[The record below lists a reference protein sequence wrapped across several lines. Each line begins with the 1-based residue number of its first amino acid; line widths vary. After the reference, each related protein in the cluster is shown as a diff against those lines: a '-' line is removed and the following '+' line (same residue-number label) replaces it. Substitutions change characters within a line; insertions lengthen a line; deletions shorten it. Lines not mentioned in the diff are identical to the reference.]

1 MKNTCV
7 SSRTRSRGDPRSTG
21 AGHPGSQPFRSVMTS
36 SANEDPAGDM
46 RASSVPKSLDLRIK
60 KPGVTF
66 DDSSLSGTS
75 PPSTASSSPT
85 ESTTPSADHRQQPDD
100 GPRSSATPLRRQ
112 REPSEAFS
120 VPGSASHAKPT
131 RRRTDSYADKNFR
144 HNKIPTTTTT
154 TTTKMTTTSKR
165 GETPR
170 TRKSAVQYSGST
182 AGISPNPLTAESSAR
197 TEALESPNKSSS
209 IPRRKVESPDTATST
224 AGKDLETKRRKPER
238 ERNCADDV
246 GCDMITFELQ
256 YPPREFSPPKR
267 TTESSGRSTAAR
279 EVSVASARRQAS
291 GTISEDAGVAVKPA
305 SELTSGVGKSH
316 LPEKVT
322 SNAPGAL
329 PKLPMETL
337 SEHAMRSA
345 DGQSAKVH
353 TFDVQFPLKKPR
365 QSGDRRTLSAHE
377 TAPLIK
383 SSTKRGS
390 RLEQFRQA
398 VAKAQSRSSTGL
410 PSGDAVEDQEIQR
423 GWIWKK
429 RESKCASPPV
439 QASRRSCHSSD
450 MPDLQE
456 PERPSELTKALI
468 TSVVLALVLTAL
480 FYPFGAS
487 SSSPSSGTRT
497 KVIQELPTCTSA
509 SCLQNAMYLDGL
521 LSWDN
526 VDPCDDFYAF
536 VCRRWK
542 SQFPVQSADYS
553 VSSEDDYTRF
563 LEERLHAMLR
573 NASQTTRSLQPL
585 QDLYGKC
592 MDVKRTEDE
601 GWNSLLEL
609 MFNVSLEGFP
619 LTPPVRRSISV
630 WKAAAKMLRKTGSCA
645 LLSAGVGSHP
655 WAHKDVVSV
664 GAPDLLT
671 AKGGVDINEAVRL
684 YTMAAFSATKTLKKD
699 FLPPSLALGVVKF
712 ATEIEKLAELT
723 LEKSRPVPYVL
734 GSVPEVM
741 DFVAEVFAGVK
752 ETPSG
757 EADSEVL
764 ITSPAL
770 VSKMLEIVKGA
781 ETHTVMNYLGVR
793 LMIET
798 SPFIPH
804 SELTDVYVA
813 LLYGKRR
820 SALPRWQLCIR
831 VVEKAL
837 FPLVYFSLFAD
848 LKLHVS
854 VRRFLDLTREIIVEF
869 VRGINASSYLGDGS
883 KAAIRNVISNTQVRV
898 LGPDWLTDPALVDSF
913 ADKTPPITGSRKA
926 LESYVVT
933 YEYTFL
939 DALKRGSAQRWAHP
953 AFSGQCWY
961 EHSTR
966 TIYVPVLVFNVTHA
980 LDHTIDALQ
989 LSRAAPRLH
998 RCVFDAL
1005 LSEADT
1011 TNISDYWLTEGTRTK
1026 LRELESCFD
1035 VAHKA
1040 RPSFGRLR
1048 DSLAARLAY
1057 AHYQKSVRISDKVLA
1072 LRLKRGRVLSEARL
1086 FFVYLMLQTCESSG
1100 RLDTAGTVHAGRQ
1113 WIVALRNSG
1122 DFSDAFNCSVGT
1134 AMNPS
1139 RKCIS

>member
-1 MKNTCV
+1 
-7 SSRTRSRGDPRSTG
+7 
-21 AGHPGSQPFRSVMTS
+21 
-36 SANEDPAGDM
+36 
-46 RASSVPKSLDLRIK
+46 
-60 KPGVTF
+60 
-66 DDSSLSGTS
+66 
-75 PPSTASSSPT
+75 
-85 ESTTPSADHRQQPDD
+85 
-100 GPRSSATPLRRQ
+100 
-112 REPSEAFS
+112 
-120 VPGSASHAKPT
+120 
-131 RRRTDSYADKNFR
+131 
-144 HNKIPTTTTT
+144 
-154 TTTKMTTTSKR
+154 
-165 GETPR
+165 
-170 TRKSAVQYSGST
+170 
-182 AGISPNPLTAESSAR
+182 
-197 TEALESPNKSSS
+197 
-209 IPRRKVESPDTATST
+209 
-224 AGKDLETKRRKPER
+224 
-238 ERNCADDV
+238 
-246 GCDMITFELQ
+246 
-256 YPPREFSPPKR
+256 
-267 TTESSGRSTAAR
+267 
-279 EVSVASARRQAS
+279 
-291 GTISEDAGVAVKPA
+291 
-305 SELTSGVGKSH
+305 
-316 LPEKVT
+316 
-322 SNAPGAL
+322 
-329 PKLPMETL
+329 METL
-337 SEHAMRSA
+337 GEQAARSSG
-345 DGQSAKVH
+345 GQSPKVH
-353 TFDVQFPLKKPR
+353 TFDVQFPLKKTR
-365 QSGDRRTLSAHE
+365 LSADRHTLPAHE

-383 SSTKRGS
+383 SSAKRSS

-410 PSGDAVEDQEIQR
+410 HPTGDAMGDAVEEQELRR
-423 GWIWKK
+423 GWAWKE
-429 RESKCASPPV
+429 RRRASPPV

-450 MPDLQE
+450 IPDSQE
-456 PERPSELTKALI
+456 PERTVVQANEGSLHEAWGPLAFRESFLYPLAL
-468 TSVVLALVLTAL
+468 SLGVVLAL
-480 FYPFGAS
+480 
-487 SSSPSSGTRT
+487 
-497 KVIQELPTCTSA
+497 KLPTCTSD

-542 SQFPVQSADYS
+542 SQFPAPSADYS
-553 VSSEDDYTRF
+553 VSSDDDYTAF
-563 LEERLHAMLR
+563 LEERLRDMLR

-630 WKAAAKMLRKTGSCA
+630 WKAAAKVLRKTGSCA

-655 WAHKDVVSV
+655 WALKDVVSV

-671 AKGGVDINEAVRL
+671 AKGGLDINEAVRL
-684 YTMAAFSATKTLKKD
+684 YTMAAFSATRTLKKD
-699 FLPPSLALGVVKF
+699 FLPPSLALSVVKF

-741 DFVAEVFAGVK
+741 DFVAEVFVGVK
-752 ETPSG
+752 EAPSY
-757 EADSEVL
+757 EADSDVL

-804 SELTDVYVA
+804 SDLTDVYGA

-820 SALPRWQLCIR
+820 NALPRWQLCIR

-837 FPLVYFSLFAD
+837 FPLVYFSLFTD

-854 VRRFLDLTREIIVEF
+854 VRRFVDLTREIIAEF
-869 VRGINASSYLGDGS
+869 VRGINASSYFGNVS
-883 KAAIRNVISNTQVRV
+883 KAAIRNVISNTRVHV
-898 LGPDWLTDPALVDSF
+898 LGPDWLTDPALIDSF
-913 ADKTPPITGSRKA
+913 ADKTPLITGSRRA
-926 LESYVVT
+926 LESYVAT

-953 AFSGQCWY
+953 AFSAECWY

-966 TIYVPVLVFNVTHA
+966 TIYVPILVFNVTHA
-980 LDHTIDALQ
+980 FDHTIDALQ

-1005 LSEADT
+1005 LSEADS
-1011 TNISDYWLTEGTRTK
+1011 TNISDYWLTEGTRVK
-1026 LRELESCFD
+1026 LQELESCFD
-1035 VAHKA
+1035 VVAHKA
-1040 RPSFGRLR
+1040 QPSFGRLR

-1057 AHYQKSVRISDKVLA
+1057 AHFQRSVKTSDRVLA
-1072 LRLKRGRVLSEARL
+1072 LRLQRGHVLNEARL

-1100 RLDTAGTVHAGRQ
+1100 RLDTPSTAPAGQQ
-1113 WIVALRNSG
+1113 WIVALRNG
-1122 DFSDAFNCSVGT
+1122 EDFANAYNCSLGT

-1139 RKCIS
+1139 SKCISVCRAPAWCTGTRSEEDRSFTSPEARCRCDRMAWNPTALIDPVKKKDDQNADKPKPAASNSAAPAPNAGTSPSGGAAAAQPPPMPEVVESPEVFGSRVPPPPGGGSTWDPTKQPRRPSIAVFKPDAVDDALQGFKAKKQQRRVHFDVTPGELGMNPPSIAWFVCLTFTMFSLTLAVLFIAYYVNRPGSYIPPVANKTKPVPAPKNETVKHQARIEARLPEDYRTDETVDIDVLYKLK